1 MNSRMLGYYGRTKA
15 HWSDKWIS
23 PKEANWTKA
32 FFEIYPGLTLAE
44 RQAHAFAYALEN
56 EPVYVYPDEL
66 IAGHIYYQM
75 EGSNIAVYASG
86 SATDERWSQYAVDP
100 VAQREIPAD
109 PMFDTYQFA
118 SRAAFSGH
126 VTWDYGMILDHG
138 VEGMLEDVAQL
149 QKKTE
154 DEKAREFY
162 EGVEISLKGLLNW
175 TAKHVNALR
184 QAAAEET
191 DPARSK
197 ELLEMAEIC
206 GRVPAQPASTFREAV
221 QSFYLQYLAVMFE
234 TPNGGMG
241 PGRLDYY
248 LWHFLEADLRECRI
262 TREDAFNL
270 IVELFIKLDERIH
283 NWDGWVEAIVVG
295 GVNPDGSSGVN
306 PLSHIIV
313 EAIME
318 LNITHPSVYVR
329 LPSNAPRDFVDLCA
343 RYVIDGS
350 NRCQIHGDDA
360 TITALVNDGV
370 KPEDAAMWAAG
381 GCMEVGMQG
390 LSGDMLWC
398 FIHNVARTF
407 ELIINGGKLM
417 LTGEQAIASARE
429 LGEYESFED
438 LYNAFET
445 ELDRE
450 ITIRMQ
456 RTDVFARAYAKYRPA
471 FLLSS
476 MIHDCLER
484 GRNLLDGGARYPDYG
499 GSGLGIPNV
508 GDCLYSIKRAVFDEK
523 RYTGQEILEALRV
536 NFEGHEEMLAY
547 LRAIPKYGSGNQEAA
562 AMVDRALMSFTN
574 TLKNFKNPMG
584 GHGRPVILGFIWV
597 VEFGKEVG
605 ATPDGRLAGR
615 PLAQSMSPQCGSA
628 TNGVTTA
635 INDAT
640 SLSLDQVSGGASM
653 MWDIDSSWAK
663 PEFVRPVM
671 ESFVELGGQVF
682 QGNVIS
688 IEKLREAQVN
698 PAEHADLIVRVGG
711 FSARFTT
718 LDKSF
723 QEEIINRH
731 KYSGN

>member
-1 MNSRMLGYYGRTKA
+1 MNNRMLRYYETTKA
-15 HWSDKWIS
+15 HWDDKWKS

-32 FFEIYPGLTLAE
+32 FFDLHPDLSLSE

-56 EPVYVYPDEL
+56 EPIYIYPDEL

-75 EGSNIAVYASG
+75 EGANLAVYASG
-86 SATDERWSQYAVDP
+86 SATDDRWSEYAVDP
-100 VAQREIPAD
+100 VAQRQISAD

-126 VTWDYGMILDHG
+126 VTWDYGMILKQG
-138 VEGMLEDVAQL
+138 VDGILADVAQL
-149 QKKTE
+149 RNTTD
-154 DEKAREFY
+154 DENAREFY
-162 EGVEISLKGLLNW
+162 DGVSISLQGLVNW
-175 TAKHVNALR
+175 TTLHVKALR
-184 QAAAEET
+184 KSASEES
-191 DPARSK
+191 DPTRCN
-197 ELLEMAEIC
+197 ELLEMADIC
-206 GRVPAQPASTFREAV
+206 ERVPAKPATTFREAV

-248 LWHFLEADLRECRI
+248 LWPFLEADLRENRI
-262 TREDAFNL
+262 TRDDALNL

-283 NWDGWVEAIVVG
+283 HWDGWVEAIVVG
-295 GVNPDGSSGVN
+295 GVNPDGTSGVN
-306 PLSHIIV
+306 LLSHIMV
-313 EAIME
+313 EAIIE

-329 LPSNAPRDFVDLCA
+329 LPSDAPSDFIDLCA
-343 RYVIDGS
+343 HYVIDGG

-370 KPEDAAMWAAG
+370 LPEDATMWAAG

-407 ELIINGGKLM
+407 EVIINGGKLL
-417 LTGEQAIASARE
+417 LTGEQAIPFAKE
-429 LGEYESFED
+429 LPEYESFED
-438 LYNAFET
+438 LYNAFEA

-456 RTDVFARAYAKYRPA
+456 RTDIFAKSYAKYRPA

-508 GDCLYSIKRAVFDEK
+508 GDCLYCIKKAVYEDK
-523 RYTGQEILEALRV
+523 RYTGKEILDALRV
-536 NFEGHEEMLAY
+536 NFAGHDEMLAY
-547 LRAIPKYGSGNQEAA
+547 LRSISKYGSGNQEALA
-562 AMVDRALMSFTN
+562 LVDRVLMSFTN
-574 TLKNFKNPMG
+574 TLKRFKNPMG

-605 ATPDGRLAGR
+605 ATPDGRLAGT
-615 PLAQSMSPQCGSA
+615 PLAQSMSPQSGSA
-628 TNGVTTA
+628 INGVTTA

-653 MWDIDSSWAK
+653 MWDIDINWAK
-663 PEFVRPVM
+663 SEFVRPVI
-671 ESFVELGGQVF
+671 ESFVDLGGQVF
-682 QGNVIS
+682 QGNVVS
-688 IEKLREAQVN
+688 IEKLREAQLN
-698 PAEHADLIVRVGG
+698 PEEHRDLIVRVGG

-718 LDKSF
+718 LDKTM
-723 QEEIINRH
+723 QEEIINRY
-731 KYSGN
+731 KFSGN